1 MTDLVETNLYYS
13 ATDSVIGDK
22 HYHTIFHQINGSV
35 NDPIGKNSSVCGFVR
50 EDTVNGKFWFL
61 NSFADTTIEVLLMD
75 LSLDKG
81 DTFVFIHDYRYM
93 WKDSVTVD
101 SVFHE
106 NNRKIIA
113 LNKTHFDGFGES
125 KIWFIEGIGPNTGF
139 FMAEPYQEPYFYG
152 MLCKFDNNKHVYS
165 APSVDILG
173 ACFYV
178 GGGGVQ
184 INKLEDWI
192 NIYPN
197 PASSKINIQLKN
209 LSYQNS
215 QLYLY
220 NSTGSLIFSR
230 PLTSEN
236 DYLEISRNG
245 IYFLKVVSGNIILN
259 KKIVVVGN

>member
-1 MTDLVETNLYYS
+1 MKKLILSGFLIFTVSLAAISQPYHSLFAKDTTQWNVSQLMTDLVETNLYYS

-139 FMAEPYQEPYFYG
+139 LWQSHIKNHISMACYVNLIIISMYIQPLQWIFLVPVS
-152 MLCKFDNNKHVYS
+152 MSVAAVY
-165 APSVDILG
+165 
-173 ACFYV
+173 
-178 GGGGVQ
+178 
-184 INKLEDWI
+184 K
-192 NIYPN
+192 
-197 PASSKINIQLKN
+197 
-209 LSYQNS
+209 
-215 QLYLY
+215 
-220 NSTGSLIFSR
+220 
-230 PLTSEN
+230 
-236 DYLEISRNG
+236 
-245 IYFLKVVSGNIILN
+245 
-259 KKIVVVGN
+259 